1 MNFAE
6 FLRTLYGTFPVTTSA
21 ALFQHLRRSLPE
33 NRKRLKL
40 LEAVVQRRSVKKVF
54 LEILQNSQE
63 NTCVMSLF

>member
-21 ALFQHLRRSLPE
+21 ALFKHLRRSLPE

-63 NTCVMSLF
+63 NTCAMSLF